1 MLKIRKGD
9 NVKVMRGKDAGKTGE
24 VLAVVKVEKKNGLK
38 QTKVVVRGVNKVTKH
53 QKPNPMLS
61 LPGGIVQVE
70 KPLDISNVMIVD
82 SKGKASRVKMGMK
95 EGKKVRLAVR
105 SHNQI

>member
-24 VLAVVKVEKKNGLK
+24 VLAVVKVEKRNGNM

-61 LPGGIVQVE
+61 LPGGIIQVE

-82 SKGKASRVKMGMK
+82 SKGKATRVKMGIK
-95 EGKKVRLAVR
+95 ESKKVRIAVK
-105 SHNQI
+105 SNSKI